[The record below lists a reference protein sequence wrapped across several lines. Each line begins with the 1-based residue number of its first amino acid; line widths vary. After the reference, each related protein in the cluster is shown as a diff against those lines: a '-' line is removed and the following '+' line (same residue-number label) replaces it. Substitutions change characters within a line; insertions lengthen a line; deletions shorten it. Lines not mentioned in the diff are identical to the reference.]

1 MCGIAGYIGKHIPN
15 TKNLKYTSKIL
26 KHRGPDGEGFYTHKF
41 QNNNVTL
48 VHRRLAIIDLDDRSN
63 QPFIYQNTVLVF
75 NGEIYNYLE
84 LRRNLEDLGHVFKT
98 KGDSEVLIHA
108 LCQWGQGA
116 LDRLEGMWA
125 FAWYNQANGTLVL
138 SRDRFG
144 EKPLYIWQ
152 KDEGFYFSS
161 EVKGLAALAGKWPN
175 INEHHLLKS
184 LLNGYKSLYK
194 KKETFFQEVVE
205 IPSGT
210 LFTINSKGSISKKKY
225 WKPLL
230 VENQKLSFE
239 EAVLITRES
248 IINAVELRIRSDVP
262 LAFCMSGGVDSNT
275 LISVASKKL
284 GCDVHGFTIT
294 NEDSRYEEQS
304 LVNIAVKN
312 LGVKHT
318 QVTLS
323 KENFLS
329 NMRAITIAHDA
340 PVATISYYV
349 HWLLMKEISANGYKI
364 SISGTAADELYSGYY
379 DHHLLYLAS
388 ISENK
393 ELFKKSKKNW
403 FEYISPY
410 VRNPFLQDPDRFL
423 KNPNFRDHIYSA
435 KDFSEY
441 FYKPILEEF
450 HEKDY
455 PVSLLRKRMLNELFY
470 ETVPVIL
477 HEDDINAMHNSIEN
491 RSPFLDRNLF
501 ETSLQIPTKFLIKDG
516 KAKSVLRESMRG
528 ILPDDILES
537 PRKVGF
543 NAPIE
548 DLLDMNDSINREQ
561 LLDDSKIFNFVEKS
575 KIEKILDNKKLPNS
589 VSKFLFSFIGAKFF
603 LEEFSR

>member
-1 MCGIAGYIGKHIPN
+1 MCGIAGYIGTLPPN
-15 TKNLKYTSKIL
+15 SKNLKYTSETL
-26 KHRGPDGEGFYTHKF
+26 KHRGPDGEGFYSHKF
-41 QNNNVTL
+41 QHNNVFF

-63 QPFIYQNTVLVF
+63 QPFSYKNTILVF
-75 NGEIYNYLE
+75 NGEIYNYIE
-84 LRRNLEDLGHVFKT
+84 LRRNLEDLGHKFKT

-108 LCQWGQGA
+108 LSQWGQSA

-125 FAWYNQANGTLVL
+125 FAWYNEEDGTLLL

-144 EKPLYIWQ
+144 EKPLYIWHE
-152 KDEGFYFSS
+152 DGGFYFSS
-161 EVKGLAALAGKWPN
+161 EVKGLAALAGKWPK
-175 INEHHLLKS
+175 INEHHLLQT
-184 LLNGYKSLYK
+184 LVNGYKSLYK
-194 KKETFFQEVVE
+194 KEETFFQEVKE
-205 IPSGT
+205 IAPGT
-210 LFTINSKGSISKKKY
+210 LLTINSKGSISNKKY
-225 WKPLL
+225 WKPRL

-239 EAVLITRES
+239 EAVSITREA
-248 IINAVELRIRSDVP
+248 IIKAVELRIRSDVP

-284 GCDVHGFTIT
+284 GCDVHGFTIA
-294 NEDSRYEEQS
+294 NKDSRYEEQS
-304 LVNIAVKN
+304 LVDIAVKD
-312 LGVKHT
+312 LAVKHT

-349 HWLLMKEISANGYKI
+349 HWLLMREINNNGYKI

-403 FEYISPY
+403 LTHVAPY
-410 VRNPFLQDPDRFL
+410 VRNQLLQDPDRFL
-423 KNPNFRDHIYSA
+423 KHPNFRDHIYSG
-435 KDFSEY
+435 KDFGEY
-441 FYKPILEEF
+441 LYNPILELF

-501 ETSLQIPTKFLIKDG
+501 ETSLQIPTEFLIKNG
-516 KAKSVLRESMRG
+516 RAKSVLRESMRG
-528 ILPDDILES
+528 IVPDAILES

-561 LLDDSKIFNFVEKS
+561 LLDDSPIFNFVNKS

-589 VSKFLFSFIGAKFF
+589 LSKFLFSFIGAKFF
-603 LEEFSR
+603 LEEFDK